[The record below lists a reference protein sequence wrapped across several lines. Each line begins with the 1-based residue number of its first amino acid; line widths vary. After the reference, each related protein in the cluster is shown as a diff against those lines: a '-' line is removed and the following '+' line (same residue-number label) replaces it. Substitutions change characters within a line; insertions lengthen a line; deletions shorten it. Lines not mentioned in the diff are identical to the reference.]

1 MTKPTLIIM
10 AAGMGSRF
18 GGLKQ
23 IETIDEAGHIIM
35 DFSIYD
41 AKRAGFEKV
50 VFIIKEEHNQLF
62 REAIGNRIERFMEV
76 SYVYQG
82 LGHIP
87 AGLTVPEGRTKPY
100 GTGHAVLCCK
110 DVVKEPFAVINA
122 DDFYG
127 FQAFSKLYK
136 FLSNNRDDVKY
147 RYCMV
152 GYKLENTLSKSG
164 FVSRG
169 ICEMDEENYLTGIV
183 ERVRVERQE
192 GAVAFTEDDGA
203 SWTTIPEGSIVSMNM
218 FGCTQSMFRELETRF
233 YTFLTQGIK
242 ADPLKKELFLPTV
255 VNELI
260 AEEKAT
266 VEVLTSTD
274 SWYGITYQEDKKEVE
289 VAIRKMKDEGIYPKI
304 LWE

>member
-1 MTKPTLIIM
+1 M

-50 VFIIKEEHNQLF
+50 VFIIKEEHDQLF
-62 REAIGNRIERFMEV
+62 REAIGNRVEKFMEV
-76 SYVYQG
+76 TYVYQS
-82 LGHIP
+82 LDRIP
-87 AGLTVPEGRTKPY
+87 TGLTVPEGRTKPY

-110 DVVKEPFAVINA
+110 DVVTGPFAVINA

-127 FQAFSKLYK
+127 SQAFLKLYQ
-136 FLSNNRDDVKY
+136 FLSNNNDDEKY

-152 GYKLENTLSKSG
+152 GYELENTLTENG

-169 ICEMDEENYLTGIV
+169 ICEIDENNYLTGIV

-192 GAVAFTEDDGA
+192 DAVAFTEDEGVT
-203 SWTTIPEGSIVSMNM
+203 WTTIPEGSIVSMNM
-218 FGCTQSMFRELETRF
+218 FGCTQSMFDELEARF
-233 YTFLTQGIK
+233 YIFLTRGIEV
-242 ADPLKKELFLPTV
+242 DPLKKELFLPTV

-260 AEEKAT
+260 AEQKAT
-266 VEVLTSTD
+266 VEVLRSTD
-274 SWYGITYQEDKKEVE
+274 NWYGITYKEDKKEVE
-289 VAIRKMKDEGIYPKI
+289 VAIQKMKKEGIYPEK

>member
-1 MTKPTLIIM
+1 MAKPTLIIM

-50 VFIIKEEHNQLF
+50 VFIIKEEHDQLF
-62 REAIGNRIERFMEV
+62 RETIGNRIEKFMEV
-76 SYVYQG
+76 AYVYQELDCLPPG
-82 LGHIP
+82 F
-87 AGLTVPEGRTKPY
+87 TVPKGRTKPY

-110 DVVKEPFAVINA
+110 DVVKGSFAVINA

-127 FQAFSKLYK
+127 SQAFAKLYE
-136 FLSNNRDDVKY
+136 FLSTKNDDEKY

-152 GYKLENTLSKSG
+152 GYKLENTLTENG

-169 ICEMDEENYLTGIV
+169 ICEIDEENYLTGII
-183 ERVRVERQE
+183 ERVRVERQA
-192 GAVAFTEDDGA
+192 GTVAFTEDEGIT
-203 SWTTIPEGSIVSMNM
+203 WTTIPEGSIVSMNM
-218 FGCTQSMFRELETRF
+218 FGCTQSMFGELETRF
-233 YTFLTQGIK
+233 CTFLNQGIK

-260 AEEKAT
+260 AEERAT
-266 VEVLTSTD
+266 VKVRTSSD
-274 SWYGITYQEDKKEVE
+274 CWHGITYQEDKKAVE
-289 VAIRKMKDEGIYPKI
+289 IAIRKMKDEGVYPEK

>member
-1 MTKPTLIIM
+1 MAKPTLIIM

-23 IETIDEAGHIIM
+23 IEAIDEAGHIIM

-50 VFIIKEEHNQLF
+50 VFIIKKEHDQLF
-62 REAIGNRIERFMEV
+62 RETIGNRIEKFMEV
-76 SYVYQG
+76 TYVYQDVEY
-82 LGHIP
+82 LP
-87 AGLTVPEGRTKPY
+87 AGFRVPEGRTKPY

-110 DVVKEPFAVINA
+110 DVVEESFAVINA

-127 FQAFSKLYK
+127 SQAFIRLYE
-136 FLSNNRDDVKY
+136 FLSDNEDDEIY

-152 GYKLENTLSKSG
+152 GYKLENTLTDNG

-169 ICEMDEENYLTGIV
+169 ICEMDEENHLIGIN
-183 ERVRVERQE
+183 ERIRVERRDE
-192 GAVAFTEDDGA
+192 GAAYTEDEGVTWIA
-203 SWTTIPEGSIVSMNM
+203 IPEGSIASMNM
-218 FGCTQSMFRELETRF
+218 FGCTQSMFGELENRF
-233 YTFLTQGIK
+233 SLFFTQLLK
-242 ADPLKKELFLPTV
+242 TNPLEGEFFLPSV

-260 AEEKAT
+260 AEKKAT
-266 VEVLTSTD
+266 VEVLTSSD
-274 SWYGITYQEDKKEVE
+274 CWYGITYLKDKKGVE
-289 VAIRKMKDEGIYPKI
+289 EAIRKMKREGVYPKR